1 MAKRRVITA
10 AAPFHF
16 PPTAQSLPLG
26 GQRMM
31 ATGLTQVT
39 FGSLPTSATV
49 GNSKARTSMPQTRVM
64 AAAAPFHF
72 PPTARPLLL
81 DRTRMMATAL
91 TQVTFGYTV

>member
-1 MAKRRVITA
+1 MIK
-10 AAPFHF
+10 AAPAFHF
-16 PPTAQSLPLG
+16 PLTALPLLLER
-26 GQRMM
+26 QTMM